1 MGLMVV
7 LSVSDAALG
16 TNATSADR
24 AARLLRALADE
35 LVAQGSET

>member
-7 LSVSDAALG
+7 LPVSDAALG

-24 AARLLRALADE
+24 LLRALTDE